1 MEKRKRSKCSG
12 ITHSLFLIFSMFS
25 FFSCTRIALPPSEP
39 VQTGMASWYGP
50 DFHGQTT
57 SSKEVYDM
65 YDLTA
70 AHRSLPFGTYVM
82 VTNMDNGKS
91 VTVRINDRGPFVK
104 GRIID
109 LSYAA
114 AKSLDMLGPGVVPV
128 KIEILEEYSPK
139 RSSQKFSVQV
149 GAFVQKKNAS
159 GLKDKL
165 KKIYKNVYIS
175 RFQTAH
181 QTYYRVRIKAETMD
195 DAKDIARRLMNE
207 GYPAIVLEEQ

>member
-1 MEKRKRSKCSG
+1 
-12 ITHSLFLIFSMFS
+12 
-25 FFSCTRIALPPSEP
+25 
-39 VQTGMASWYGP
+39 
-50 DFHGQTT
+50 
-57 SSKEVYDM
+57 M

-91 VTVRINDRGPFVK
+91 VIVRVNDRGPFVE

-114 AKSLDMLGPGVVPV
+114 AQALDMLGPGVVPV
-128 KIEILEEYSPK
+128 EIEILEEYSPK

-149 GAFVQKKNAS
+149 GAFIEKKNAL
-159 GLKDKL
+159 GLEEKL
-165 KKIYKNVYIS
+165 RKKYKNVYIS
-175 RFQTAH
+175 RFETAH
-181 QTYYRVRIKAETMD
+181 QMYYRVRIKAKSID
-195 DAKDIARRLMNE
+195 SAKEIAKKLMNE